1 MDDSIQIG
9 YLKWAVS
16 QIQEGGGKL
25 LTLPSDKDG
34 QIVRRPSWIWR
45 LHPLGGRD
53 YRLSIRCRCPWHSM
67 IFVGGSLYGWWNFFF
82 FFCSFKVGERM
93 LYFIL
98 FGIYMGDRKG
108 IEFFWWRLFR
118 NLKLFGLVF
127 FFFSFL
133 FRRFHFYLY
142 SFGYFN
148 EIRSSSN
155 WYYVCF
161 RLNIY
166 VINFFLFLPFLF
178 SSFLFYWFMR
188 FINVIYP
195 RSMFN
200 WICKICLFFVTEAR
214 HIDKLLHQFHKCK
227 GNKFEK

>member
-1 MDDSIQIG
+1 MPLALHDFRRG
-9 YLKWAVS
+9 
-16 QIQEGGGKL
+16 
-25 LTLPSDKDG
+25 
-34 QIVRRPSWIWR
+34 IVIW
-45 LHPLGGRD
+45 
-53 YRLSIRCRCPWHSM
+53 M
-67 IFVGGSLYGWWNFFF
+67 VEFFF
-82 FFCSFKVGERM
+82 FFFLFIQGWWEDVIFYSFWD
-93 LYFIL
+93 IW
-98 FGIYMGDRKG
+98 G
-108 IEFFWWRLFR
+108 IEKGLSFFGRGFFETWNYSAWY
-118 NLKLFGLVF
+118 

-133 FRRFHFYLY
+133 FRKFHFYLY

-148 EIRSSSN
+148 EIRSSN

>member
-1 MDDSIQIG
+1 MD
-9 YLKWAVS
+9 
-16 QIQEGGGKL
+16 GG
-25 LTLPSDKDG
+25 
-34 QIVRRPSWIWR
+34 
-45 LHPLGGRD
+45 
-53 YRLSIRCRCPWHSM
+53 
-67 IFVGGSLYGWWNFFF
+67 IFFFF

-98 FGIYMGDRKG
+98 FGIYGGSKRDWVFLVEAFSKLEIIRLG
-108 IEFFWWRLFR
+108 I
-118 NLKLFGLVF
+118 F

-166 VINFFLFLPFLF
+166 VINFFLFLPFFFLLSFFIGLCDLLMLF
-178 SSFLFYWFMR
+178 IHGPCSIGYVKYVYSS
-188 FINVIYP
+188 
-195 RSMFN
+195 
-200 WICKICLFFVTEAR
+200 
-214 HIDKLLHQFHKCK
+214 
-227 GNKFEK
+227 

>member
-1 MDDSIQIG
+1 MD
-9 YLKWAVS
+9 
-16 QIQEGGGKL
+16 GG
-25 LTLPSDKDG
+25 
-34 QIVRRPSWIWR
+34 I
-45 LHPLGGRD
+45 
-53 YRLSIRCRCPWHSM
+53 
-67 IFVGGSLYGWWNFFF
+67 FFF

>member
-82 FFCSFKVGERM
+82 FFLFIQGWREDVIFYSFWD
-93 LYFIL
+93 IW
-98 FGIYMGDRKG
+98 G
-108 IEFFWWRLFR
+108 IEKGLSFFGRGFFETWNYSAWY
-118 NLKLFGLVF
+118 F

>member
-1 MDDSIQIG
+1 MPLALHDFRRG
-9 YLKWAVS
+9 
-16 QIQEGGGKL
+16 
-25 LTLPSDKDG
+25 
-34 QIVRRPSWIWR
+34 IVIW
-45 LHPLGGRD
+45 
-53 YRLSIRCRCPWHSM
+53 M
-67 IFVGGSLYGWWNFFF
+67 VEFFF

-98 FGIYMGDRKG
+98 FGIYGGSKRDWVFLVEAFSKLEIIRLG
-108 IEFFWWRLFR
+108 I
-118 NLKLFGLVF
+118 F

>member
-1 MDDSIQIG
+1 MD
-9 YLKWAVS
+9 
-16 QIQEGGGKL
+16 GG
-25 LTLPSDKDG
+25 
-34 QIVRRPSWIWR
+34 I
-45 LHPLGGRD
+45 
-53 YRLSIRCRCPWHSM
+53 
-67 IFVGGSLYGWWNFFF
+67 FFF

-155 WYYVCF
+155 
-161 RLNIY
+161 
-166 VINFFLFLPFLF
+166 
-178 SSFLFYWFMR
+178 
-188 FINVIYP
+188 
-195 RSMFN
+195 
-200 WICKICLFFVTEAR
+200 
-214 HIDKLLHQFHKCK
+214 
-227 GNKFEK
+227 